1 MKTGNTPVTGFLQPP
16 IIEGALGDHQRD
28 LAGLAERLDRRGLF
42 AERAVEAVRRFEV
55 AIPSWAFGSGGTR
68 FGRFP
73 LAGEPRTLVEKMEDA
88 SVVHRLTGG
97 TPRVSLHIPWD
108 EPDDCTALRQLAS
121 ELGLGFD
128 AMNSNT
134 FQDQPGQSL
143 SYKLGSF
150 SHTDLA
156 VRRQAIDHHLHVI
169 DIGKALGAEAIT
181 VWLADGS
188 SYPGQMSLRKSFDR
202 VLESL
207 RDVYAA
213 LPPNWRLFTEH
224 KPYEPA
230 FYATVVQDWGS
241 SLLLAQ
247 SLGARAQCLVDL
259 GHHLPNTNVELVV
272 ARLLGA
278 GKLGGFHF
286 NDSKYGDDDL
296 TAGSIKPYGLFL
308 VFHELVQ
315 AERERL
321 TGFSPAYM
329 IDQSHNIKDPLEDLL
344 QTVDQLQLAYAK
356 AQLVDHDALE
366 VYQNTGDVVM
376 AERVLKDAFETDA
389 RPLVAEARLRNGA
402 ALDPVASFRA
412 SGYRVRK
419 AAERTGSVG
428 YTQPRSL

>member
-1 MKTGNTPVTGFLQPP
+1 V
-16 IIEGALGDHQRD
+16 
-28 LAGLAERLDRRGLF
+28 
-42 AERAVEAVRRFEV
+42 
-55 AIPSWAFGSGGTR
+55 
-68 FGRFP
+68 
-73 LAGEPRTLVEKMEDA
+73 
-88 SVVHRLTGG
+88 
-97 TPRVSLHIPWD
+97 
-108 EPDDCTALRQLAS
+108 
-121 ELGLGFD
+121 
-128 AMNSNT
+128 NSNT
-134 FQDQPGQSL
+134 FQDQPGQPL

-150 SHTDLA
+150 SHTDSA

-169 DIGKALGAEAIT
+169 EVGKALGAEAIT

-188 SYPGQMSLRKSFDR
+188 NYPGQMSLRRSFDR

-207 RDVYAA
+207 REVYAS

-224 KPYEPA
+224 KAYEPA

-241 SLLLAQ
+241 SFLLAQ
-247 SLGARAQCLVDL
+247 SLGERAQCLVDL
-259 GHHLPNTNVELVV
+259 GHHLPNTNIELVV

-321 TGFSPAYM
+321 KGFSPAYM
-329 IDQSHNIKDPLEDLL
+329 IDQSHNIKDPIEDLL

-366 VYQNTGDVVM
+366 VYQNAGDVVM
-376 AERVLKDAFETDA
+376 AERVLKEAFETDA

-402 ALDPVASFRA
+402 ALDPVATFRA
-412 SGYRVRK
+412 SGYRMQK
-419 AAERTGSVG
+419 ANERTGAAT
-428 YTQPRSL
+428 YAPPRSL